1 MSDAEKQLFAA
12 AVKWFLPG
20 DAEGLDESDF
30 RDAVE
35 RISEE
40 SGVTPNPDERSDI
53 RRILK
58 DNHGLT
64 I

>member
-1 MSDAEKQLFAA
+1 MNENEKQLFAA

-20 DAEGLDESDF
+20 DAEGSDESDLHE
-30 RDAVE
+30 ALSL
-35 RISEE
+35 ITEE
-40 SGVTPNPDERSDI
+40 TGVNPTPQEVSDI

-58 DNHGLT
+58 DNHGIT